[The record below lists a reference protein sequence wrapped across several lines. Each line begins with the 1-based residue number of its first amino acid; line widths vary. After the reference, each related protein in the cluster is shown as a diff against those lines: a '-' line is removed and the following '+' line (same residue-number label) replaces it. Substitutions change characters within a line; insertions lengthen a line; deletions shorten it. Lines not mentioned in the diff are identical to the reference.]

1 MRKFIRISLSLAGVG
16 VVGFVVLIGA
26 SIYSFSVLTDETL
39 IAEIEFD
46 RTGEQRFMA
55 YLRTGDFCA
64 EVPFVVLGDQWRVD
78 AQFLKW
84 HYWASLLGL
93 ESHYRL
99 ERLEGRYRDV
109 AEQNSKPTLSHA
121 LARPSAID
129 IGGLA
134 EGLGGLNFLADT
146 SYGSSTYHDIDPN
159 RTYFVYKSPTAI
171 FTRSEPRQ
179 NSQVE
184 GEVLNV
190 EVRRGCGTDPG
201 ITERAAG
208 WINRTVDR
216 VD

>member
-16 VVGFVVLIGA
+16 VVAFVVLIGA
-26 SIYSFSVLTDETL
+26 SIYSFNVLTGETL

-46 RTGEQRFMA
+46 RTGEQRYMA

-64 EVPFVVLGDQWRVD
+64 EVPYSILGDQWRVD

-84 HYWASLLGL
+84 HYWATLLGL

-121 LARPSAID
+121 LAPPSAID

-134 EGLGGLNFLADT
+134 EGLGGMNFLADT

-159 RTYFVYKSPTAI
+159 RTYLVYKSPTAI

-179 NSQVE
+179 SAQVE

-201 ITERAAG
+201 IAERTAG

-216 VD
+216 AD